1 MAEIKLQTIALE
13 DNSVIISLN
22 RYNELVKKEED
33 LSKKTVYIKQGWFK
47 PNTVYTSSKATKML
61 ALELQ
66 KSYDENE
73 RLMNEVSELSIE
85 IKHLKQQQPIKL
97 SFWEKLK
104 LKL

>member
-1 MAEIKLQTIALE
+1 MAEIKLQTIAFE
-13 DNSVIISLN
+13 DNSVIISLT
-22 RYNELVKKEED
+22 RYNELVQKELD

-73 RLMNEVSELSIE
+73 KLRNEISELCRDIAD
-85 IKHLKQQQPIKL
+85 LKKQPTKL
-97 SFWEKLK
+97 TLWERLWKSK
-104 LKL
+104 A